1 MAASIE
7 MRLPLVD
14 QVLLEHQPTTRS
26 PTILPIA
33 QKLVLRR
40 IGLRG
45 LDPVLFERPKTGF
58 ELPYDRWR
66 RKGLDKVL
74 DQAMRDAD
82 AVRPLGLDPEAVQ

>member
-1 MAASIE
+1 M
-7 MRLPLVD
+7 
-14 QVLLEHQPTTRS
+14 
-26 PTILPIA
+26 
-33 QKLVLRR
+33 
-40 IGLRG
+40 
-45 LDPVLFERPKTGF
+45 FERPKTGF